1 MVFAKLRGFPYW
13 PARVESKVEGT
24 YYVYFFGTHET
35 TALDMSNLL
44 PFNDETKKKYGKIK
58 RKFFAEGEFEE
69 LEQALNAVH
78 AHHRV

>member
-35 TALDMSNLL
+35 TALNISNLL
-44 PFNDETKKKYGKIK
+44 PFNEETKKKYGKIK
-58 RKFFAEGEFEE
+58 RKFFAEGE
-69 LEQALNAVH
+69 LLQSLYQIVYA
-78 AHHRV
+78 